1 MTVPWT
7 SARKYSELELTEKTE
22 HMPKSETYSPLPPWQ
37 RTDYCGTLRASDAGR
52 EVALHGWV
60 QTRRDH
66 GGLIFIDLR
75 DREGIVQL
83 VLNPARDAG
92 SHQAGAEARSEFFV
106 AVRGT
111 VVRRAAG
118 TVNAE
123 LPTGEIEIAVSAFEI
138 LNVSPPPPFAI
149 GDEDTAAEEVRL
161 KYRYLDLRRPA
172 MQRNLRRRHQALQAI
187 RNFLDAHG
195 FIEVETPILFKSTPE
210 GARDY
215 LVPSRVNPGKFYA
228 LPQSPQILKQILM
241 IGGLDRYY
249 QIARCFRDEDL
260 RANRQPEFSQIDLE
274 MTGPRPEDVQS
285 VAEGMIAA
293 AYERVLGVDI
303 NTPFP
308 RMAYADAMES
318 YGSDKPDLRFG
329 LEIRNLTSAFTA
341 TSFKVF
347 AEVIA
352 QGGRVYAI
360 NLPAANQLT
369 RRELDEMTE
378 AIRTRYSMG
387 LAWIKVQDAGWQG
400 PIAKFVSEA
409 ERSSAAEIAGLKTGD
424 TMLIM
429 AGEPAKVRPI
439 LGDLRLQLGAKF
451 SLAAEDDLKFLWI
464 VDFPLFEYSEDD
476 KRLVSV
482 NHPFTAPHPDDLGML
497 ESGSSALGARAIAYD
512 MVLNGQE
519 LGGGS
524 IRIHSRELQLKVFE
538 LLGLSREEALERFGF
553 LIEALGYGA
562 PPHGGCAFGVDRLCM
577 MLCGTDSLRDV
588 IAFPKT
594 QKAVDPMSGAPSEVD
609 PRQLRELSIKVT
621 S

>member
-1 MTVPWT
+1 
-7 SARKYSELELTEKTE
+7 
-22 HMPKSETYSPLPPWQ
+22 MPKAETYSPLPPWP
-37 RTDYCGTLRASDAGR
+37 RTDYCGTLRAADTGR

-83 VLNPARDAG
+83 VLNPERDAK
-92 SHQAGAEARSEFFV
+92 SHETGAEARSEFFV
-106 AVRGT
+106 AARGN
-111 VVRRAAG
+111 VVRRSDG
-118 TVNAE
+118 TINTE

-138 LNVSPPPPFAI
+138 LNVSPPPPFPI
-149 GDEDTAAEEVRL
+149 GDEDTAAEEIRL

-172 MQRNLRRRHQALQAI
+172 MQRNLRWRHQALRAI
-187 RNFLDAHG
+187 RNFLDDQG
-195 FIEVETPILFKSTPE
+195 FIDVETPILFKSTPE

-274 MTGPRPEDVQS
+274 MTCPRPEDVQS
-285 VAEGMIAA
+285 IAEGMIAA
-293 AYERVLGVDI
+293 AYQRVLEIDI
-303 NTPFP
+303 KPPFI
-308 RMAYADAMES
+308 RMPYADAMERF
-318 YGSDKPDLRFG
+318 GTDKPDLRFG
-329 LEIRNLTSAFTA
+329 LEIKNLTAAFAA

-347 AEVIA
+347 ADVIA
-352 QGGRVYAI
+352 QGGAVYAV
-360 NLPAANQLT
+360 NLPAANQLS

-378 AIRTRYSMG
+378 AVRTRYSMG
-387 LAWIKVQDAGWQG
+387 LAWIKVQEAAWQG
-400 PIAKFVSEA
+400 PIAKFLTDA
-409 ERSSAAEIAGLKTGD
+409 ERASAAAVADLKTGD
-424 TMLIM
+424 TMLLM
-429 AGEPAKVRPI
+429 AGAPDKVRPV
-439 LGDLRLQLGAKF
+439 LGDLRLQLGTKF
-451 SLAAEDDLKFLWI
+451 GLASKDDLKFLWI
-464 VDFPLFEYSEDD
+464 ADFPLFEYSEEDN
-476 KRLVSV
+476 RLVSV
-482 NHPFTAPHPDDLGML
+482 NHPFTAPHPDDLLML
-497 ESGSSALGARAIAYD
+497 ESAPTRARAIAYD

-538 LLGLSREEALERFGF
+538 LLGLTREEAVDRFGF
-553 LIEALGYGA
+553 LMEALSYGA